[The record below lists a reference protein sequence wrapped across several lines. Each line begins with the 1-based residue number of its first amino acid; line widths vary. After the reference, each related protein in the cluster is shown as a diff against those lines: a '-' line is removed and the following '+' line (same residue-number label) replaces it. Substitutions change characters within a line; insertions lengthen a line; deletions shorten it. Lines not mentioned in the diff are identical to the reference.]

1 MEQQT
6 VSVAKGGMIAV
17 LNARTRCAV
26 HSVPVMSISQR
37 QGGPMT

>member
-17 LNARTRCAV
+17 LNART
-26 HSVPVMSISQR
+26 SVLAGANPVGIL
-37 QGGPMT
+37 